1 MKKDTDNNTPEQ
13 DKYYMRRTL
22 TLARRAW
29 GKTSPNPMV
38 GCVIVHDNQVIAEGY
53 HKQAGK
59 PHAEAEALAAAGPA
73 ADNATLY
80 VNLEPCST
88 YGRTPPCVDQIIDAG
103 IKRVVIGCLDPF
115 PGHEG
120 RAVAKLREHGIQ
132 VTCGVLKNRAEN
144 LNEAFLCWA
153 KYKRPF
159 VLLKMAMTLD
169 GKIATVEGQSKWI
182 TGPRARTKVQKM
194 RQWCDAIMV
203 GGETVKHDNPDLRV
217 RTPRNWP
224 RQPQKLVWSQR
235 RDFDANL
242 QIRQDKENPVNFIK
256 PVSTPE
262 WKRYLQKLAQNNIT
276 ALLVEGG
283 GELAAIC
290 LNAGIVDKV
299 AFFIAPKILGGRNSR
314 PVVGGENPHSLSDAY
329 QLRDTKTQKAG
340 DDLLITGYLSD
351 VYRSY

>member
-1 MKKDTDNNTPEQ
+1 MKKDNDKNTSEQ
-13 DKYYMRRTL
+13 DKYYMRRVL

-29 GKTSPNPMV
+29 GRTSPNPMV
-38 GCVIVHDNQVIAEGY
+38 GCVIVRENQIIAEGY
-53 HKQAGK
+53 HQQAGK
-59 PHAEAEALAAAGPA
+59 PHAEAKALNGAGREAET
-73 ADNATLY
+73 ATLY

-88 YGRTPPCVDQIIDAG
+88 YGRTPPCVDQIIEAG

-115 PGHEG
+115 PGHQG
-120 RAVAKLREHGIQ
+120 RALEKLREHGIQ
-132 VTCGVLKNRAEN
+132 VNCGILKKRAED

-169 GKIATVEGQSKWI
+169 GKIATANGQSKWI
-182 TGPRARTKVQKM
+182 TSPRARAKVQKM

-203 GGETVKHDNPDLRV
+203 GGETVKQDNPELRV
-217 RTPRNWP
+217 RTPKNWP
-224 RQPQKLVWSQR
+224 QQPHKLVWSRR

-242 QIRQDKENPVNFIK
+242 RMNQESKNPVEFIN
-256 PVSTPE
+256 PVSPPE
-262 WKRYLQKLAQNNIT
+262 WKHYLTKLAQNNIT

-299 AFFIAPKILGGRNSR
+299 AFFVAPKILGGRNSR

-329 QLRDTKTQKAG
+329 QLRDTKIQKAG